1 MKKIILLICILIG
14 VSSCSVIRGFADI
27 SNRNARGYK
36 TEYKQEQ
43 LALEHHKLT
52 YKFPKTKDS
61 RNNEEYETVW
71 NGMKLII
78 PKNTTID
85 KEGKLV
91 YKGYQL
97 RAGFT
102 QTANRE
108 ELCRNNVNDSKQ
120 WYKKYDGSYRILEF
134 YEFKY
139 YKGHPN
145 FNLDLAEDIAALNDF
160 IEC

>member
-1 MKKIILLICILIG
+1 MKKIILFICILIG

-27 SNRNARGYK
+27 SNQNARGYK

-85 KEGKLV
+85 KEGKI
-91 YKGYQL
+91 G
-97 RAGFT
+97 RAH
-102 QTANRE
+102 
-108 ELCRNNVNDSKQ
+108 V
-120 WYKKYDGSYRILEF
+120 
-134 YEFKY
+134 
-139 YKGHPN
+139 
-145 FNLDLAEDIAALNDF
+145 
-160 IEC
+160 